1 MARDYKPFIVEREEY
16 AGYSRDRLIFYIN
29 CNDKR
34 IPWLMVD
41 LPVAGGICDE
51 WYFQFT
57 EGRPLRR
64 GWSRVSLMAENRQ
77 AAKVKGFQA
86 FTMSRFGIL
95 GFSERT
101 RDTLKDLLEPYGEFL
116 PVLYGATVVYLYN
129 CTTVYH
135 AVDEERSDIFRLSSG
150 LVADIKRAVVVRDR
164 LGPAPI
170 FRDALCPKKLIFRSS
185 DFDAAVA
192 AGIQGYV
199 FIPFG
204 VIVDA

>member
-1 MARDYKPFIVEREEY
+1 
-16 AGYSRDRLIFYIN
+16 
-29 CNDKR
+29 
-34 IPWLMVD
+34 
-41 LPVAGGICDE
+41 
-51 WYFQFT
+51 
-57 EGRPLRR
+57 
-64 GWSRVSLMAENRQ
+64 MAENRQ

-135 AVDEERSDIFRLSSG
+135 AVDEERSEFSRDPDG
-150 LVADIKRAVVVRDR
+150 TPYDIKRAVVVRGR

-170 FRDALCPKKLIFRSS
+170 FRDALCPMKLIFRSS
-185 DFDAAVA
+185 YFDAAVA